1 MQFIAQLA
9 AASRTTSEMPS
20 PRRSPCLSCELSR
33 FANSWRA
40 WSDLFNESTSRTGQ
54 PRRCLCRHSP
64 QRWQNHSLSYCESA
78 QSRMVNCWFW
88 EVHAHPR
95 PSPTA
100 LCLPAGYMNTCGPAV
115 KLALRHF
122 QITEKENIFVVH
134 DEMEMKIGRWRPVE
148 SGLSLHGHN
157 GLKSI
162 ERSLQGRDRFQRVK
176 IGIGRPLSHDQQDVS
191 DYVLGKF
198 SEQELDTLR
207 ALAK

>member
-1 MQFIAQLA
+1 MKILLGLGNPGAAYAGTRHNAGKIILSHIASLLNL
-9 AASRTTSEMPS
+9 E
-20 PRRSPCLSCELSR
+20 
-33 FANSWRA
+33 
-40 WSDLFNESTSRTGQ
+40 WSTAGFGKYTLIQG
-54 PRRCLCRHSP
+54 
-64 QRWQNHSLSYCESA
+64 
-78 QSRMVNCWFW
+78 
-88 EVHAHPR
+88 